1 MEKTKN
7 VFIKFQLEK
16 DDHSGDLMLTLN
28 FDKNAPNFSAEK
40 DQILWTPTFEEINF
54 FLETYD
60 IINKK
65 KTLVERCQDIKN
77 TEPTPEPSYT
87 EPEIPEVKVTTK
99 EEVEKFDQVEPEPQ
113 LKEEEYTKE
122 TEKKEDDKKIFV
134 QADEESFDQ
143 ALKKRG
149 VDVGEG
155 LLLDQ
160 DDKNIIDKM
169 LKKREKK

>member
-1 MEKTKN
+1 MEKNKN

-28 FDKNAPNFSAEK
+28 FDKNAPNFSADK

-54 FLETYD
+54 FLETYN
-60 IINKK
+60 IVNKK
-65 KTLVERCQDIKN
+65 KTLVEKCQEIKN
-77 TEPTPEPSYT
+77 TAPPPQINTDTDNTTNNVKPQEDVKNYEPLKPDV
-87 EPEIPEVKVTTK
+87 EVKN
-99 EEVEKFDQVEPEPQ
+99 DNYSSEP
-113 LKEEEYTKE
+113 
-122 TEKKEDDKKIFV
+122 EKKEDDKEIFV
-134 QADEESFDQ
+134 QADEETFDE

-155 LLLDQ
+155 LLLEQ
-160 DDKNIIDKM
+160 EDKSIIDKM